1 MMYVVNSVNKNENVT
16 VFFFVCVCFFVCVF
30 FFGKRDVVNK
40 T

>member
-16 VFFFVCVCFFVCVF
+16 VFFFVCVF